1 MSEPDRSALPDT
13 LPIFPLTGVL
23 LLPRGRLPLNI
34 FEPRYLAM
42 TRDAL
47 GGERLIG
54 MVQPSEPQ
62 RDNRGGG
69 AINPPVY
76 PIGCAGRITAFSETD
91 DGRYLLTLTGVSRF
105 RIRDELPLLS
115 GYRRVVAEWQPFA
128 HDVVDTPTGAEF
140 DRDRFIR
147 GLKGFFT
154 QRQISADWE
163 AIEKAAGRRERKAG
177 RWAGAVGG
185 RRGQPA
191 PPIERADLDPT
202 AGLVG
207 QPADCPVGASG
218 KAHRVTLNRH
228 QHLEPAHD
236 QPDRVLIRVR
246 IHGRKLT

>member
-1 MSEPDRSALPDT
+1 MSDRDRAALPDT

-62 RDNRGGG
+62 QDNRGRGVHE
-69 AINPPVY
+69 NPPVY
-76 PIGCAGRITAFSETD
+76 PIGCAGRITSFSETD

-128 HDVVDTPTGAEF
+128 HDVDTPSGTEF
-140 DRDRFIR
+140 DRERFIR

-163 AIEKAAGRRERKAG
+163 AIEKAAGEHLINSIAMLC
-177 RWAGAVGG
+177 
-185 RRGQPA
+185 PFA
-191 PPIERADLDPT
+191 PSEKQALLEAPDLDERARLLI
-202 AGLVG
+202 ALVEMAAVNPNQG
-207 QPADCPVGASG
+207 FSSEESGA
-218 KAHRVTLNRH
+218 TRH
-228 QHLEPAHD
+228 
-236 QPDRVLIRVR
+236 
-246 IHGRKLT
+246 